1 MGREGL
7 VKGSS
12 DITGRGEMPEQL
24 PSPSTSGELI
34 PRGRDSLCANSELW
48 NKVQKNH
55 GWGKV
60 LQIAKING
68 LEMGLIRTQSLP
80 HDITVFP
87 ANSRIHTTSK
97 FRIWRL
103 CCALLS

>member
-34 PRGRDSLCANSELW
+34 PRGRDSLC
-48 NKVQKNH
+48 
-55 GWGKV
+55 
-60 LQIAKING
+60 
-68 LEMGLIRTQSLP
+68 
-80 HDITVFP
+80 
-87 ANSRIHTTSK
+87 
-97 FRIWRL
+97 
-103 CCALLS
+103 